1 MPSGRYSFYDTHD
14 NTPLGEERFSCAPG
28 PAGWRY
34 VSQTFTVD
42 GEPDGSVDLT
52 LDDHSRPLRL
62 ELRRSGWQIRGGL
75 LDGLSWVRSHQDD
88 PQGLHARPGQDR
100 AHAFAGRSPAFL
112 IATARLLH
120 LAPGASSRV
129 RVVALTDPVL
139 APQTFDQGWTLD
151 EVESHPT
158 DSGPLLVERYRVA
171 DLATGEERTVHL
183 AGDVVLAA
191 PGIELEQLETPP
203 TRTVDRSDYAG

>member
-14 NTPLGEERFSCAPG
+14 QTPLGEERFSCAPG
-28 PAGWRY
+28 PSGWRY
-34 VSQTFTVD
+34 TAQTFGTD

-52 LDDHSRPLRL
+52 LDALSRPLRL
-62 ELRRSGWQIRGGL
+62 ELRAAGWQIRAGL

-88 PQGLHARPGQDR
+88 ADGSHAREGGDR

-112 IATARLLH
+112 VATARLLR
-120 LAPGASSRV
+120 LSPGGSTRL
-129 RVVALTDPVL
+129 RIVAFTDPVL
-139 APQTFDQGWTLD
+139 APRTLDQGWNL
-151 EVESHPT
+151 EAVETHPT
-158 DSGPLLVERYRVA
+158 DSGPLVVERYRVA
-171 DLATGEERTVHL
+171 DLTTGDEGVVHL

-203 TRTVDRSDYAG
+203 SRTVDPAHYAE

>member
-28 PAGWRY
+28 PSGWRY
-34 VSQTFTVD
+34 TAQTLTT
-42 GEPDGSVDLT
+42 GSEPDGSIDLT
-52 LDDHSRPLRL
+52 LDALSRPLRL
-62 ELRRSGWQIRGGL
+62 ELRAGGWQIRAGL

-88 PQGLHARPGQDR
+88 PEGIHARPGNER

-112 IATARLLH
+112 IATARLLR
-120 LAPGASSRV
+120 LSPGGSSRL
-129 RVVALTDPVL
+129 RAVAFTDPVL
-139 APQTFDQGWTLD
+139 APYTHDQGWTLD
-151 EVESHPT
+151 GIESHAT
-158 DSGPLLVERYRVA
+158 DSGPLTVERYRVA
-171 DLATGEERTVHL
+171 DLATGEEGIVHL

-203 TRTVDRSDYAG
+203 SRTVDPGRTAE

>member
-28 PAGWRY
+28 PSGWRY
-34 VSQTFTVD
+34 TAQTLGVG
-42 GEPDGSVDLT
+42 GEPDGSIDLT
-52 LDDHSRPLRL
+52 LDALSRPLRL
-62 ELRRSGWQIRGGL
+62 ELRAGGWQIRAGL

-88 PQGLHARPGQDR
+88 VEGTRTRPGNER

-112 IATARLLH
+112 IATARLLR
-120 LAPGASSRV
+120 LSPGGSTRL
-129 RVVALTDPVL
+129 RVVAFTDPVL
-139 APQTFDQGWTLD
+139 APRTLDQGWTLD
-151 EVESHPT
+151 GIESHPT
-158 DSGPLLVERYRVA
+158 DSGPLTVERYRVA
-171 DLATGEERTVHL
+171 DLATGDEATVHL

-203 TRTVDRSDYAG
+203 SRTVDPAHSAE